1 MCAHSRLLFGDDLE
15 LSELG
20 WTETGRQ
27 GNVCGIAATRN
38 QYPTDPWLI
47 VPRVEGIPTALQKH
61 LEPRTEVHWV
71 RNWRH
76 ADITEIAGAVSCWDI
91 HAAAQSDRQMGKV
104 AAHADAFLVPVPS
117 RPRRACVR
125 VAEGQAV
132 MHVVADRL
140 NACPSWR
147 HVAEERPGGIRKTVR
162 SHNSGCRAEI
172 AATRPANSPPGSVL
186 HRVRPRQA
194 DHCRRPRYHLK
205 QLECL
210 EASQFSCKYFRS
222 DQYRCA
228 MELADRT

>member
-1 MCAHSRLLFGDDLE
+1 MRAHSRLLFGDDLE
-15 LSELG
+15 ISELG

-27 GNVCGIAATRN
+27 GNVCGIAAARN
-38 QYPTDPWLI
+38 QYPTDPRLI

-91 HAAAQSDRQMGKV
+91 HAAAQSDRQMGKD

-125 VAEGQAV
+125 VAEGHEG

-140 NACPSWR
+140 NACPPGVTWPKRDQTVS
-147 HVAEERPGGIRKTVR
+147 ERR
-162 SHNSGCRAEI
+162 S
-172 AATRPANSPPGSVL
+172 V
-186 HRVRPRQA
+186 
-194 DHCRRPRYHLK
+194 
-205 QLECL
+205 
-210 EASQFSCKYFRS
+210 SQ
-222 DQYRCA
+222 
-228 MELADRT
+228 